1 MRRWCPL
8 NLDRESAKYKL
19 KYLSNETKEEKMKK
33 REVKSQKQEQNGHKK
48 GARNKRGGLRM
59 QDLF

>member
-1 MRRWCPL
+1 
-8 NLDRESAKYKL
+8 
-19 KYLSNETKEEKMKK
+19 MKK